1 MLAVIG
7 IVAQLS
13 SGFTGAAVEGTEIGD
28 DMVRITVTVRA
39 APGGSV
45 VVHLVDPGG
54 EQITVAMAEQSS
66 GLYRAVTEIAPI
78 DYVAVFEGIANPPF
92 QSEPQRL
99 TELGLDRALITPD
112 QVFPAAPATTV
123 PEDDPARWGWL
134 GLGLGAASLSL
145 LAFWV
150 LGAKSEKTGRHASS
164 KPEASSPKPEA

>member
-1 MLAVIG
+1 MRWLLAVIG
-7 IVAQLS
+7 IVAQIGT
-13 SGFTGAAVEGTEIGD
+13 GFTGGSVEGTEIGN

-45 VVHLVDPGG
+45 AMHLVDPGG

-66 GLYRAVTEIAPI
+66 GLYRAVTEIDPV
-78 DYVAVFEGIANPPF
+78 DYVVVFEAITSPSF

-99 TELGLDRALITPD
+99 TDLGLDRALITPD
-112 QVFPAAPATTV
+112 QRFPAPPPTTL
-123 PEDDPARWGWL
+123 PEDDPNRWGWL

-150 LGAKSEKTGRHASS
+150 LWGKPKSGRHTS
-164 KPEASSPKPEA
+164 KPEA

>member
-1 MLAVIG
+1 M
-7 IVAQLS
+7 
-13 SGFTGAAVEGTEIGD
+13 
-28 DMVRITVTVRA
+28 
-39 APGGSV
+39 
-45 VVHLVDPGG
+45 HLVDPGG

-66 GLYRAVTEIAPI
+66 GLYRAVTDVDQI

-92 QSEPQRL
+92 QSEPRRL

-112 QVFPAAPATTV
+112 QVFPAAPTTTL

-150 LGAKSEKTGRHASS
+150 LGGKSEKAGKHEQPEARSR
-164 KPEASSPKPEA
+164 KPEAGSLKPEAGKPEA

>member
-1 MLAVIG
+1 MRWILAVIS
-7 IVAQLS
+7 IVAQVS
-13 SGFTGAAVEGTEIGD
+13 TGFTDGAVEGTEIAD
-28 DMVRITVTVRA
+28 DTVRITITVRA

-66 GLYRAVTEIAPI
+66 GLYRAVTDIDQI

-112 QVFPAAPATTV
+112 QVFPASPTSTAA
-123 PEDDPARWGWL
+123 EDDPTRWGWL

-150 LGAKSEKTGRHASS
+150 LGGKPKSGRHARE
-164 KPEASSPKPEA
+164 EAKASEEEA